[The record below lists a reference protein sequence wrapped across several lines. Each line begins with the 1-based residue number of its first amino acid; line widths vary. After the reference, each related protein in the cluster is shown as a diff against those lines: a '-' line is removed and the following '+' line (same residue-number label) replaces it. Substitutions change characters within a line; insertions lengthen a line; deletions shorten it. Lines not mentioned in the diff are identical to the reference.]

1 MPRYYFDLR
10 DGEIFIED
18 VEGLELLDIEEAQ
31 IEAAEF
37 LSDMV
42 KDLSMREAKKSGYPM
57 SVEVRQVNEIHF
69 ILGFKFFGP
78 TSP

>member
-10 DGEIFIED
+10 DTEIFIED
-18 VEGLELLDIEEAQ
+18 AEGLELLDIEEAQ

-42 KDLSMREAKKSGYPM
+42 KDLSMREAKQSGHPM
-57 SVEVRQVNEIHF
+57 SVEVRQENEILF
-69 ILGFKFFGP
+69 TLGFKFF
-78 TSP
+78 SR